1 MEKVRFDPRGGG
13 GSNWPMTV
21 DRPTAPSDVS
31 EERTWFDRAADATSH
46 IVARPQ
52 FFLVSLGFV
61 ILWGLLGPPAE
72 FSHGWVD
79 TFQLVVA
86 MVTFLMVALLQN
98 GGWRADKATQRK
110 LNAIAAALAELMEKS
125 EVNEDHVRQLSAAV
139 GVEKRES
146 STR

>member
-1 MEKVRFDPRGGG
+1 
-13 GSNWPMTV
+13 MT
-21 DRPTAPSDVS
+21 DERPTAPVDVS
-31 EERTWFDRAADATSH
+31 EQRSWFDRAADTTSH

-52 FFLVSLGFV
+52 FFLVSLAIV
-61 ILWGLLGPPAE
+61 IFWAVLGPPTD

-79 TFQLVVA
+79 AFELVVA

-125 EVNEDHVRQLSAAV
+125 EVSDEHVRQLSAAV
-139 GVEKRES
+139 GLEKRES
-146 STR
+146 STH

>member
-1 MEKVRFDPRGGG
+1 
-13 GSNWPMTV
+13 MT
-21 DRPTAPSDVS
+21 DEHPTAPVDVT
-31 EERTWFDRAADATSH
+31 EERSWFDRAADTTSH

-52 FFLVSLGFV
+52 FFVASLAIV
-61 ILWGLLGPPAE
+61 VLWTVFGPPLE

-79 TFQLVVA
+79 AFEVVVA
-86 MVTFLMVALLQN
+86 MITFLMVALLQN

-125 EVNEDHVRQLSAAV
+125 DVDQEHVRQLSAAV
-139 GVEKRES
+139 GLEKRES